1 MTIKTKN
8 NTEKHPILY
17 TAYICFKTLMLFMI
31 YSFWVTSLLQKFEGN
46 FISHFFFSVSDANM
60 PVNELVRLV
69 RVYSTPWEEKSAALK
84 KLHEDYESNQRQLNI
99 AIKRLKLVETQV
111 DVISKQF
118 ATPVSIWHSLCHL
131 VKSIFLY
138 SLNYKYEFYGLFQN
152 FELILSNVKHLTR
165 RLIGSSLCLTNLC
178 YRVPTVW
185 VRILLIQK
193 NKKFVSKN
201 LTLILWSW
209 MFRRLYKDI

>member
-1 MTIKTKN
+1 MLFITCNDKDKKQHRKTS
-8 NTEKHPILY
+8 HSLY
-17 TAYICFKTLMLFMI
+17 SIAYICFKTLMLFMI

-111 DVISKQF
+111 DIV
-118 ATPVSIWHSLCHL
+118 
-131 VKSIFLY
+131 
-138 SLNYKYEFYGLFQN
+138 LFQN
-152 FELILSNVKHLTR
+152 NLLHLSLFDIAYV
-165 RLIGSSLCLTNLC
+165 
-178 YRVPTVW
+178 
-185 VRILLIQK
+185 ILLRA
-193 NKKFVSKN
+193 FFY
-201 LTLILWSW
+201 ILWIIN
-209 MFRRLYKDI
+209 MNFMDYFKTLN